1 MVIHEIEFKGS
12 FPEQRQAPQD
22 GRPEFAFIGRSNVG
36 KSSLINMLTE
46 RKDLARISNV
56 PGKTQHLNYFLI
68 NDSWYLVDLP
78 GYGYARVS
86 KKLRKQWRLMMDF
99 YFKERLS
106 VQCVFVL
113 LDGNI
118 GPQKVD
124 IDFINWLGEIGVPF
138 ILVYTKTDKLRRKPE
153 VLKENV
159 ATIEKA
165 LLEYW
170 EELPPGIISSANTSE
185 GRDEVLKIIEETL
198 ERTGHE

>member
-1 MVIHEIEFKGS
+1 
-12 FPEQRQAPQD
+12 
-22 GRPEFAFIGRSNVG
+22 
-36 KSSLINMLTE
+36 
-46 RKDLARISNV
+46 
-56 PGKTQHLNYFLI
+56 
-68 NDSWYLVDLP
+68 
-78 GYGYARVS
+78 
-86 KKLRKQWRLMMDF
+86 
-99 YFKERLS
+99 
-106 VQCVFVL
+106 VL

-159 ATIEKA
+159 AAIEKA

-185 GRDEVLKIIEETL
+185 GRDEVLEIIDETL
-198 ERTGHE
+198 QRTGHE